1 MTMAEERK
9 NRVYLLDDGREHFL
23 NFLRNL
29 GSQAIL
35 LTALAVML
43 FSLNSK
49 PIGSD
54 WLPIVIMMIC
64 TSVTFAFAIWA
75 NVAALGSH
83 AFKKERREKTT
94 KTKYFIDSIL
104 VLFIMI
110 ASYFSILVA
119 TAAALTKF
127 AF

>member
-1 MTMAEERK
+1 MAAEERTNK
-9 NRVYLLDDGREHFL
+9 VYLLGDGREPFL

-35 LTALAVML
+35 LTALAVMF
-43 FSLNSK
+43 FSLNSI
-49 PIGSD
+49 PPGSER
-54 WLPIVIMMIC
+54 LPIITMMLC
-64 TSVTFAFAIWA
+64 TFVTLIFAVWA
-75 NVAALGSH
+75 NLLAFSSH
-83 AFKKERREKTT
+83 AFEKERRNNTA
-94 KTKYFIDSIL
+94 KTKYFIDSLL

-127 AF
+127 AA

>member
-1 MTMAEERK
+1 MTVAEK
-9 NRVYLLDDGREHFL
+9 NKVYLFGDGREPFL

-35 LTALAVML
+35 LTALAVMF
-43 FSLNSK
+43 FSLNSMPLGLDRI
-49 PIGSD
+49 PI
-54 WLPIVIMMIC
+54 IIIMLC
-64 TSVTFAFAIWA
+64 TFVTFVIAIWA
-75 NVAALGSH
+75 NVVAFGSH
-83 AFKKERREKTT
+83 AFEKKRRYDTPKIQ
-94 KTKYFIDSIL
+94 YFIDSIL

-127 AF
+127 AV